1 MKRMKKT
8 GYVCLLCLSLY
19 ISGLHADAEEYEYDD
34 FNRVIKVTY
43 EDGSYV
49 TYEYDSNGNII
60 NTVVYHVEKEE
71 TSEKPESEHGED
83 SKERETTETG
93 EEKAEGDESE
103 TGEEKAEGD
112 ESETGEE
119 KAEGDESEAGE
130 QKAGGNE
137 SETDAQE
144 AEENE
149 SESAEEDKKDVAT
162 SAQRIVDTVMK
173 FVLSIVKAITDIF
186 GRE

>member
-112 ESETGEE
+112 ESE
-119 KAEGDESEAGE
+119 AGE

-149 SESAEEDKKDVAT
+149 SESADEDKKDVAT

>member
-1 MKRMKKT
+1 MKRIKKT

-112 ESETGEE
+112 ESE
-119 KAEGDESEAGE
+119 AGE

>member
-1 MKRMKKT
+1 MKRIKKT
-8 GYVCLLCLSLY
+8 GYVCLLCLSMY

-43 EDGSYV
+43 EDGSYI
-49 TYEYDSNGNII
+49 TYGYDLNGNII
-60 NTVVYHVEKEE
+60 NTVVYTVEKEE

-93 EEKAEGDESE
+93 GQ
-103 TGEEKAEGD
+103 
-112 ESETGEE
+112 

-144 AEENE
+144 AEGNE
-149 SESAEEDKKDVAT
+149 SESGEEDKKDAAT

-173 FVLSIVKAITDIF
+173 FVLSIIKAITDIF

>member
-1 MKRMKKT
+1 MKSMKKT

-34 FNRVIKVTY
+34 FKRVIKVTY

-83 SKERETTETG
+83 SKERETTETEG
-93 EEKAEGDESE
+93 EKAGGDESE
-103 TGEEKAEGD
+103 TRG
-112 ESETGEE
+112 E

-144 AEENE
+144 AEGNE
-149 SESAEEDKKDVAT
+149 SESGEEDKRDAAT

-173 FVLSIVKAITDIF
+173 FVLSIIKAITDIF

>member
-1 MKRMKKT
+1 MKSMKKT
-8 GYVCLLCLSLY
+8 GFVCLLCLSLY

-83 SKERETTETG
+83 SKERETTETEG
-93 EEKAEGDESE
+93 EKAGGD
-103 TGEEKAEGD
+103 K
-112 ESETGEE
+112 
-119 KAEGDESEAGE
+119 SEAG
-130 QKAGGNE
+130 
-137 SETDAQE
+137 AQE

-149 SESAEEDKKDVAT
+149 SESADEDKKDVAT